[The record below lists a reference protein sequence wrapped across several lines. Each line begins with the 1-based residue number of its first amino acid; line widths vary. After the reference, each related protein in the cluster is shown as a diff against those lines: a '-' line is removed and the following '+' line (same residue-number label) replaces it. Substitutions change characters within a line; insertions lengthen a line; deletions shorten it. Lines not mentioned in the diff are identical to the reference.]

1 MPGARYSHG
10 RRRFVQL
17 LGWASVIAAAP
28 GGPAL
33 AQVAGKNRGKSS
45 PAPVTPAPAPPDT
58 GHAAAAEVSDEAR
71 ALAEVVRRRYG
82 EHLDAE
88 DLTGIGRDL
97 DGDLQAIKRLREVKL
112 VNADEPD
119 VTFRA

>member
-33 AQVAGKNRGKSS
+33 AQVAGKSRGKSS
-45 PAPVTPAPAPPDT
+45 LPLAKPGPAPPDT
-58 GHAAAAEVSDEAR
+58 GGVKPPEISEEAR

-82 EHLDAE
+82 DHLSAE
-88 DLTGIGRDL
+88 DLAGITRDL
-97 DGDLQAIKRLREVKL
+97 DGDLQAMKRLREVKL
-112 VNADEPD
+112 ANADEPD
-119 VTFRA
+119 VTFHA